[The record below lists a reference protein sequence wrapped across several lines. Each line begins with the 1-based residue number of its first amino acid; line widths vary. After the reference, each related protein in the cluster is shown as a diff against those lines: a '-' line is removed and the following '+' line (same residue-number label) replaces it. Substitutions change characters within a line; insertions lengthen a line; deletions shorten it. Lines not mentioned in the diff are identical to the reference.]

1 MKKYL
6 IIVIAAIVLV
16 LGIDTLYY
24 RVGLYIDFAPNKTVS
39 TVSYT
44 KDGSI
49 YKSNENGED
58 EVFEIK
64 GVNLGSGE
72 PGHWSTEYAASK
84 ETYLIWFKQMQEM
97 GANTVRIY
105 TVLSEG

>member
-16 LGIDTLYY
+16 LGIDALYY

-39 TVSYT
+39 AVSYT
-44 KDGSI
+44 KDGLI

-72 PGHWSTEYAASK
+72 PGHWSTEYVTSK
-84 ETYLIWFKQMQEM
+84 ETYLI
-97 GANTVRIY
+97 VRHGLL
-105 TVLSEG
+105 TNF